1 MALPKFSQT
10 IPGANGLGPDNGPV
24 DRPNP
29 LLNKAG
35 HQNDEAFNHNWAQGS
50 QNMAPQQP
58 THMSGMG
65 PMPQIQKPYPA
76 IVGKMPQANPFA
88 GSPAMQQGQPWH
100 IKSMPIN
107 NRLVP
112 RSVPQNNHA
121 PVLNKQYQQHPMP
134 IQQQFRQQSPLYQP
148 KANSANMPAT
158 KSNQSNQPNST
169 VNDDSSAA
177 VPAFSFNKLAFNGFM
192 AILIAAVG
200 ITGYLYIK
208 QQDADS
214 GVVAGIA
221 TTSEV
226 ITQIELNVSVPNE
239 EAKIYKIDD
248 VAAVQAKDSVFFAKA
263 ASGDYLVLYTG
274 KSVLYRPSERKIIA
288 VADKDLN

>member
-29 LLNKAG
+29 LLNKTG
-35 HQNDEAFNHNWAQGS
+35 HQNDDAFNHNWAQGDQGMMS
-50 QNMAPQQP
+50 QQP
-58 THMSGMG
+58 THMSGMH
-65 PMPQIQKPYPA
+65 PMPQMQKPYPA
-76 IVGKMPQANPFA
+76 IVGKMPQTNPFTGA
-88 GSPAMQQGQPWH
+88 PVMQQGQPWH
-100 IKSMPIN
+100 VKPMPIN
-107 NRLVP
+107 NRLAP
-112 RSVPQNNHA
+112 RALPQNQG
-121 PVLNKQYQQHPMP
+121 PVLNKQYQQRP
-134 IQQQFRQQSPLYQP
+134 IPPRNQQFRPQSPLFQP
-148 KANSANMPAT
+148 KMNRAKMSAMKNSPANNNDG
-158 KSNQSNQPNST
+158 SN
-169 VNDDSSAA
+169 DSSA
-177 VPAFSFNKLAFNGFM
+177 VMPAFSFNKLAFNGFM

-200 ITGYLYIK
+200 ITGYLYMK

-226 ITQIELNVSVPNE
+226 VSQIELNVSVPNE

-248 VAAVQAKDSVFFAKA
+248 ISAVQAKDPVFFAKA